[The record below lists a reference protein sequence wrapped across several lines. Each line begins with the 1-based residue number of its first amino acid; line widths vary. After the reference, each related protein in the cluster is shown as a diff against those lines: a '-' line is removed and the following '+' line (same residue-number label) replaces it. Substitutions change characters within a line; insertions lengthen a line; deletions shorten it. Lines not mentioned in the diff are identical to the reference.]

1 MAKGSIYLPVTSN
14 DVPAEGLSKRRWPLI
29 ALGLLAASAIIT
41 SWPFSVSQLITYKE
55 DFSVYSGNLR
65 DGLCAQA
72 EPIMPAGYDTSKIW
86 EEKDIIIKRSLYSY
100 KGSNPYRGL
109 RRDGPR

>member
-29 ALGLLAASAIIT
+29 GLGLLAASAIIT

-86 EEKDIIIKRSLYSY
+86 EEKDIIIKRLQEAVSVTCNISAE
-100 KGSNPYRGL
+100 SQI
-109 RRDGPR
+109 D